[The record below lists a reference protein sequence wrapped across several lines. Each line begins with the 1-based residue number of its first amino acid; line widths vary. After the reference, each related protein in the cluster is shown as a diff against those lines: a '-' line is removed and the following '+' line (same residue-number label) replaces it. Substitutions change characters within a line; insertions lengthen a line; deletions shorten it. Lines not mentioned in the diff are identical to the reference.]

1 MLQVL
6 RLCELALGQ
15 LPTSLEYDENLVEGL
30 PAPEELAS
38 GPPALAP
45 APAPAPAA
53 RLDAWEGGVAG
64 GGLAALP
71 RLADA
76 APGWQGL
83 TTEELGPA
91 VSAVHFR
98 IAQKKLLL
106 RTARIYS
113 SV

>member
-1 MLQVL
+1 
-6 RLCELALGQ
+6 
-15 LPTSLEYDENLVEGL
+15 
-30 PAPEELAS
+30 
-38 GPPALAP
+38 
-45 APAPAPAA
+45 
-53 RLDAWEGGVAG
+53 VAG

>member
-64 GGLAALP
+64 GALP
-71 RLADA
+71 RRADA